1 MNEQRLYALR
11 GATQCRNDPADLEA
25 QIAALYDEL
34 LAQNHLEERNIV
46 SLIFSVTADLTALNP
61 ASALRRSGR
70 GSDLALFSVLEPPVQ
85 GALDHVVRVLVH
97 AYLDT
102 GRSPHHVYRNGAQ
115 VLRPDRAGDGE
126 QKKKS

>member
-11 GATQCRNDPADLEA
+11 GATQCRDDPVDLEV

-34 LAQNHLEERNIV
+34 LVQNHLEERNIV

-61 ASALRRSGR
+61 ASALRHSGR

-85 GALDHVVRVLVH
+85 GALDHVVRVLIH
-97 AYLDT
+97 AYLNGGT
-102 GRSPHHVYRNGAQ
+102 APRHVYRNGAQ
-115 VLRPDRAGDGE
+115 VLRLDRAGDSE
-126 QKKKS
+126 QKKNV